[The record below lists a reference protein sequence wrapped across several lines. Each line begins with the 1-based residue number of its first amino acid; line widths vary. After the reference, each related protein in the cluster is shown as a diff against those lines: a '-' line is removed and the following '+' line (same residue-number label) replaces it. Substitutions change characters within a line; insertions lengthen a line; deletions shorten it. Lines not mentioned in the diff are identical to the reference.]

1 MMAAETNLH
10 ETYAEDCVRAA
21 GRTNDSEYRR
31 MLLKQASH
39 WLSKARSERFAAS
52 LGGAKRE

>member
-1 MMAAETNLH
+1 MMATETNLH

-21 GRTNDSEYRR
+21 GRTKDLDYRR

-39 WLSKARSERFAAS
+39 WLSKARTERFAA
-52 LGGAKRE
+52 LPGGAKRE